1 MKNALNAEGLKKIKI
16 VLIAM
21 SVRRITRKGITQI
34 KGMEINKMKKYS
46 IEEIFTMSEAAERY
60 GINID
65 TIKSRVRTSSARP
78 ERFNSW
84 LELGIIRKSGKT
96 WLLTDDFMKQFE

>member
-1 MKNALNAEGLKKIKI
+1 
-16 VLIAM
+16 
-21 SVRRITRKGITQI
+21 
-34 KGMEINKMKKYS
+34 MKKYS

-60 GINID
+60 GINIS
-65 TIKSRVRTSSARP
+65 TIKSRVHTSSTRP
-78 ERFNSW
+78 ERFESW

>member
-1 MKNALNAEGLKKIKI
+1 
-16 VLIAM
+16 
-21 SVRRITRKGITQI
+21 
-34 KGMEINKMKKYS
+34 
-46 IEEIFTMSEAAERY
+46 MSEAAERY

-78 ERFNSW
+78 ERFDSW